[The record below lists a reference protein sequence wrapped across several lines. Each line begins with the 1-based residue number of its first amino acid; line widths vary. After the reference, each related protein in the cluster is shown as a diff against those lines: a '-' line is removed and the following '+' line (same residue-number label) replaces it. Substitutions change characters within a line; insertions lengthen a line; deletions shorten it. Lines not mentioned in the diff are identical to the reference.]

1 MSAQISMNPFVTTNA
16 AGSFGVTTTGGI
28 QGTLAQNPTENFRI
42 AGGILAATETL
53 AMYGGIAIT
62 ELIPTYQTGVPTV
75 PAPALGGVIARAT
88 AVANITGWSIFDQNY
103 AMVNTPQSP
112 VPLSGSGGQVNF
124 VRTGSGARLWVACD
138 PALASIENGAINQN
152 VSWDYNNQLLAPYD
166 ASTATIAASA
176 TVTWANTNGG
186 QLTVPVANWTGA
198 FQPVAG
204 DILTISGATNSG
216 TGGAAAINKSFVVV
230 SATATQ
236 AVFAAPAAAGVFGTI
251 GGSPVINF
259 GTGIAPCKVLGFN
272 FGNSMTVQY
281 DASTG
286 FATWNRSGTA
296 ALILI

>member
-42 AGGILAATETL
+42 A
-53 AMYGGIAIT
+53 GGIAIT

-138 PALASIENGAINQN
+138 PALALIENGAINQN

-166 ASTATIAASA
+166 ASTATIAESA

-216 TGGAAAINKSFVVV
+216 TGGAAAI
-230 SATATQ
+230 
-236 AVFAAPAAAGVFGTI
+236 
-251 GGSPVINF
+251 
-259 GTGIAPCKVLGFN
+259 
-272 FGNSMTVQY
+272 
-281 DASTG
+281 
-286 FATWNRSGTA
+286 
-296 ALILI
+296 